1 MTVSH
6 HGLFHDKIG
15 YNKTTSNLMYI
26 NNLLP
31 MLEYIFFN
39 KETCSLFEESATS
52 SGIKTIVDCQD
63 EYFTVRLSEDSDE
76 NALEKLEDF
85 YDELMDMDRLLA
97 EQQQADLSE
106 DINTAGIAIQL
117 KDGRHVYASVSPDLL
132 NKVMQSISADELN
145 TLVCAITEAVEDPDE
160 RGLCQR

>member
-1 MTVSH
+1 MSC
-6 HGLFHDKIG
+6 HGLFHVKIG
-15 YNKTTSNLMYI
+15 YNKSTLNLIHI
-26 NNLLP
+26 NNLFP

-39 KETCSLFEESATS
+39 KETCSLFEKSAIS
-52 SGIKTIVDCQD
+52 SGFTTIVDCQD
-63 EYFTVRLSEDSDE
+63 EHFIVRLSEDSDE
-76 NALEKLEDF
+76 DTLEKLEDF

-106 DINTAGIAIQL
+106 NINTAGITIQL
-117 KDGRHVYASVSPDLL
+117 KDGRNVYACVSPDLL

-145 TLVCAITEAVEDPDE
+145 TLVCAITEAVEDPEE

>member
-1 MTVSH
+1 MH
-6 HGLFHDKIG
+6 
-15 YNKTTSNLMYI
+15 I

-39 KETCSLFEESATS
+39 KKTYRLFEKSAIS
-52 SGIKTIVDCQD
+52 SGITTIVYCQND
-63 EYFTVRLSEDSDE
+63 YFTVRLAEDSDE
-76 NALEKLEDF
+76 DILEKLEDY

-97 EQQQADLSE
+97 EQQQDDESGN
-106 DINTAGIAIQL
+106 ISTAGITIQL
-117 KDGRHVYASVSPDLL
+117 KDGRNVYASVSPDLL
-132 NKVMQSISADELN
+132 NKVMQSISVDELN